1 MCYWNSKTLNNN
13 NNNNNNNNKKSSG
26 VLPDLMAPM
35 AASSIAPMASLL
47 IQHVASSLLKG
58 IFGKR
63 VSEVQ
68 EGGIL

>member
-1 MCYWNSKTLNNN
+1 MCYWNSKTL
-13 NNNNNNNNKKSSG
+13 NNNNNNNKKSSG

-47 IQHVASSLLKG
+47 IHVASSLLKG

>member
-1 MCYWNSKTLNNN
+1 
-13 NNNNNNNNKKSSG
+13 
-26 VLPDLMAPM
+26 MAPM

-47 IQHVASSLLKG
+47 ILHVASSLLKG